1 MLPNFSTVVQKD
13 DKTYL
18 KDEATISRR
27 LYQVSELQGVLDDAV
42 KFLHDGDFPAKA
54 EDVFN
59 VLDHGRDGLLTV
71 VWNRADQEAKRLNCR
86 PYVAETWREQERD
99 SVTPEQWKQ
108 ADAIRLR
115 YQQNIDGLPFDRLTD
130 ITDEDGLLLVD
141 TVAISR
147 RIEDSCTIEITP
159 EMKNHI
165 NNILDMAGKIVALEL
180 QGVNA
185 LELVA
190 KAVRETERPEDAELF
205 RRIVFR
211 RHPAGTIHK
220 PDIDMIMNMV
230 ALNNTSNNPL
240 NQ

>member
-1 MLPNFSTVVQKD
+1 MLPNNFNKIIQKD
-13 DKTYL
+13 GRTYL
-18 KDEATISRR
+18 KDEATIARR
-27 LYQVSELQGVLDDAV
+27 LNQVSELQVVLDDAV
-42 KFLHDGDFPAKA
+42 KFLHDGDFPANA
-54 EDVFN
+54 EDVYN

-99 SVTPEQWKQ
+99 SVTPDQWKQ

-115 YQQNIDGLPFDRLTD
+115 YQQNIDGLPFERLTD
-130 ITDEDGLLLVD
+130 ISEEDGLFAVN
-141 TVAISR
+141 TVAVSQ
-147 RIEDSCTIEITP
+147 RIEQACQVEITQ

-180 QGVNA
+180 QGINA
-185 LELVA
+185 LELLQR
-190 KAVRETERPEDAELF
+190 AVNEKERPEDAELF

-220 PDIDMIMNMV
+220 PDLDKILNMV
-230 ALNNTSNNPL
+230 ALNNLNPL
-240 NQ
+240 NR